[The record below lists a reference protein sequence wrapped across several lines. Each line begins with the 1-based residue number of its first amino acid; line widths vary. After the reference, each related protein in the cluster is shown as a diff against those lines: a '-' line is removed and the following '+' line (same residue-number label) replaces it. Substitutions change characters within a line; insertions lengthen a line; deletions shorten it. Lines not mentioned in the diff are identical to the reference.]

1 MDERRLEMLRE
12 LDRRGSVTATAA
24 ALHVTPTAVS
34 QQLHLIEREARATL
48 LRRVGR
54 GIELTDAGRELAAAS
69 VHLAAAREELQARW
83 DRYRGQVAGT
93 VRLAVFPTAGQRFV
107 PALLSRL
114 AAQPEIELTV
124 TDLDVHS
131 DDYAAYA
138 DRFDIVVAHRP
149 LGDPAPA
156 QTHDGDSFTVVPLTR
171 ERLAVA
177 VAPDHRL
184 AERHRVR
191 PVTLA
196 RELWIGVPADWPFDR
211 LLTQWFAAAGLT
223 PHVVQRFGDLRMQE
237 ALVAAGHG
245 IALLPRD
252 SVDDR
257 DGQRLRLLDTLDGE
271 PTRQIEAILRPDRAA
286 RAVVAEV
293 LHHLRALTAH

>member
-24 ALHVTPTAVS
+24 SLHVTPTAVS
-34 QQLHLIEREARATL
+34 QQLHLLEREARATL

-54 GIELTDAGRELAAAS
+54 GIELTDAGHELAAAS

-114 AAQPEIELTV
+114 AAQPGIELIV
-124 TDLDVHS
+124 SDLDVHG
-131 DDYAAYA
+131 DHYAPYA

-149 LGDPAPA
+149 LGDSA
-156 QTHDGDSFTVVPLTR
+156 QASQRDDDAFTVVPLTR

-177 VAPDHRL
+177 VAPGHRL
-184 AERHRVR
+184 ADRHRVR

-196 RELWIGVPADWPFDR
+196 RESWIGVPADWPFDR
-211 LLTQWFAAAGLT
+211 LLTQWFGAAGLT
-223 PHVVQRFGDLRMQE
+223 PHVVQRFEDLRMQE
-237 ALVAAGHG
+237 AMVAAGQG
-245 IALLPRD
+245 VALLPRD

-293 LHHLRALTAH
+293 LEHLRSLTAH

>member
-34 QQLHLIEREARATL
+34 QQLHLLEREARATL

-54 GIELTDAGRELAAAS
+54 GIELTDAGHELAAAS

-114 AAQPEIELTV
+114 AAQPGIELIV
-124 TDLDVHS
+124 SDLDLHS
-131 DDYAAYA
+131 DDYAPYA

-149 LGDPAPA
+149 LGDSARA
-156 QTHDGDSFTVVPLTR
+156 SQRDDDAFTVVPLTR

-177 VAPDHRL
+177 IAPDHRL
-184 AERHRVR
+184 ADRHRMR

-196 RELWIGVPADWPFDR
+196 REPWIGVPADWPFDR
-211 LLTQWFAAAGLT
+211 LLTQWFGAAGLT
-223 PHVVQRFGDLRMQE
+223 PHVVQRFEDLRMQE
-237 ALVAAGHG
+237 AMVAAGQG
-245 IALLPRD
+245 VALLPRD

-293 LHHLRALTAH
+293 LEHLRSLTAH

>member
-1 MDERRLEMLRE
+1 MLRE

-34 QQLHLIEREARATL
+34 QQLHLLEREAQATL
-48 LRRVGR
+48 VRRVGR
-54 GIELTDAGRELAAAS
+54 GIELTDAGHELAAAS

-83 DRYRGQVAGT
+83 DRYRGQVAGI

-107 PALLSRL
+107 PPLLARL
-114 AAQPEIELTV
+114 AQQPAIELIV

-131 DDYAAYA
+131 DDYAPYA

-149 LGDPAPA
+149 VGDPPPA
-156 QTHDGDSFTVVPLTR
+156 GLQDGDSFTVVPLCR

-177 VAPDHRL
+177 VPPSHRL
-184 AERHRVR
+184 AGRHRVR
-191 PVTLA
+191 PASLA
-196 RELWIGVPADWPFDR
+196 GEAWIGVPADWPFDR
-211 LLTQWFAAAGLT
+211 LLTQWFGSAGLT
-223 PHVVQRFGDLRMQE
+223 PRVVQRFEDLRMQE
-237 ALVAAGHG
+237 ALVAAGQG
-245 IALLPRD
+245 IALLPRE
-252 SVDDR
+252 SADDR
-257 DGQRLRLLDTLDGE
+257 DGQRLWLLDTLDGE

-293 LHHLRALTAH
+293 LDQLRELTAH

>member
-24 ALHVTPTAVS
+24 SLHVTPTAVS
-34 QQLHLIEREARATL
+34 QQLHLLEREARATL

-54 GIELTDAGRELAAAS
+54 GIELTDAGKELAAAS
-69 VHLAAAREELQARW
+69 VHLAAAREEVQARW

-107 PALLSRL
+107 PELLSRL
-114 AAQPEIELTV
+114 REQPEIELIV
-124 TDLDVHS
+124 TDLDVHT
-131 DDYAAYA
+131 DHYAAYA

-149 LGDPAPA
+149 VGDPAPV
-156 QTHDGDSFTVVPLTR
+156 GDAFTVVPLTH

-177 VAPDHRL
+177 IAPDHRL
-184 AERHRVR
+184 AGRHRVR
-191 PVTLA
+191 PVALA
-196 RELWIGVPADWPFDR
+196 REAWIGVPQDWPFDR
-211 LLTQWFAAAGLT
+211 ILTQWFGSAGLSPRVT
-223 PHVVQRFGDLRMQE
+223 QRFGDLRMQE

-245 IALLPRD
+245 VALLPRD

-257 DGQRLRLLDTLDGE
+257 NGQRLRLLDTLDGE
-271 PTRQIEAILRPDRAA
+271 PTRQIEATLRPDRAA

-293 LHHLRALTAH
+293 LKHLQTLTAH

>member
-24 ALHVTPTAVS
+24 SLHVTPTAVS
-34 QQLHLIEREARATL
+34 QQLHLLEREARATL

-54 GIELTDAGRELAAAS
+54 GIELTDAGKELAAAS

-83 DRYRGQVAGT
+83 DRYRGEVAGT
-93 VRLAVFPTAGQRFV
+93 VRLAVFPTAGQRFI
-107 PALLSRL
+107 PTLLTRL
-114 AAQPEIELTV
+114 ADQPLIELIV
-124 TDLDVHS
+124 SDLDVHS

-149 LGDPAPA
+149 VGDPAPV
-156 QTHDGDSFTVVPLTR
+156 GNSFTVVPLTH

-177 VAPDHRL
+177 VAPGHRL
-184 AERHRVR
+184 ADRHRVR
-191 PVTLA
+191 PATLA
-196 RELWIGVPADWPFDR
+196 REAWIGVPADWPFDR
-211 LLTQWFAAAGLT
+211 LLTQWFGGAGLT
-223 PHVVQRFGDLRMQE
+223 PRVAQRFEDLRMQE

-257 DGQRLRLLDTLDGE
+257 GGRRLRLLDTLDGE

-293 LHHLRALTAH
+293 LGHLRLLTSH